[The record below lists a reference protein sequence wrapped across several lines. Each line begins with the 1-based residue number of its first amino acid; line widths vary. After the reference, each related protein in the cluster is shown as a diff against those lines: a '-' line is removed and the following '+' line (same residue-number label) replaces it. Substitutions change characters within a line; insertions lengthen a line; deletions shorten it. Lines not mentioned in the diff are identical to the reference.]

1 MGAFTNADRPADSP
15 PNLTE
20 LFAALQNTPAFSK
33 LGAEERRYL
42 ESGKVIS
49 LRAGEVLVKVGDPPE
64 EFFIFLE
71 GEVRVTKRAGA
82 IDHTLVAYKAGNFFG
97 ELPLLLSIPYLVSV
111 TAAVATR
118 VFVLPKDDFWQL
130 LRACPG
136 VATEVLRAMVT
147 RLRNLEGFTQ
157 QQEKLVSLGTMAAGL
172 AHELNNPSAAAQ
184 RAATHLEEAL
194 ERIEEA
200 TSRLHQEM
208 GAANWEALAPF
219 ADKLI
224 AALPNSAPL
233 SSLDQ
238 ADLEDEITSWLDERE
253 IPDAW
258 KYAGPLSAARVSKT
272 ELDELAS
279 VLPSAALADALP
291 WLEARITIAS
301 LLNQIDQ
308 SIGRVSELINAV
320 QSYSKEDNTPPK
332 ETDLHQGIETALTVL
347 GHKLKGVAVT
357 RAFDSELPPLRA
369 RPNELIQVWTN
380 LIDNAADV
388 LKGDGAITI
397 LTCRDGHQA
406 LVEIIDNGPGISP
419 ENLTRIFEPFF
430 TTKGVGAGTGLGL
443 VISQRIIEQHGGEIE
458 VESKPGDTRFIVRL
472 PLESAKPPAGS
483 TKAVEAAPGE
493 TVVAVPPPP
502 LLPAAVRDGDAS
514 PSPNASRYASVTD
527 VPFLQS
533 LDEAGRSC
541 LIGGKEISLHASET
555 LITEDSVAE
564 HFFILLEG
572 ELRISKHY
580 EAQEVVLGT
589 AKPGMFFGEIQL
601 MMGTPYGATA
611 TAVMP
616 SRIFQ
621 LPRVGFWNLLRL
633 SAAASAEILQTL
645 ATRVRNLESYTQ
657 QRERLA
663 SLGGFAA
670 GLAEELNNPAS
681 AAQRA
686 AAQLH
691 ETVNNSQNFS
701 CQLSRELSDPQWQQ
715 VVALAQKAPAAR
727 APISPPTPM
736 EASDREEAVG
746 ACLVHHHID
755 GGWEIAPALASAG
768 IDEPTLDKLAAELP
782 AESLKPVLQWVEARL
797 STSALLQSVEQS
809 TRRISELV
817 KTVKAYS
824 FMDQAPLQEID
835 VHDGIEDTLAVLAH
849 RLESIDLVRDYD
861 RSLPRIM
868 AYGSELNQVW
878 TNLLAN
884 AIDALHDHSDRRIS
898 IRTRNEE
905 NRVVVEITDNGAG
918 IPEDVRPRVFQAF
931 FTTKRD
937 GKGLGL
943 GLVISHRIVTDRHG
957 GAIEFDSKP
966 GETLFRVKLPI
977 TR

>member
-1 MGAFTNADRPADSP
+1 MSALTRAESP

-20 LFAALQNTPAFSK
+20 LFAALQTTPAFSK
-33 LGAEERRYL
+33 LGAEERRYF
-42 ESGKVIS
+42 ENGRVIS
-49 LRAGEVLVKVGDPPE
+49 LRPGEVLVNAGDPPE
-64 EFFIFLE
+64 AFFIFLE

-97 ELPLLLSIPYLVSV
+97 ELPLLLNITYLVTV
-111 TAAVATR
+111 TAAVTTR
-118 VFVLPKDDFWQL
+118 VFVLPKESFWQL
-130 LRACPG
+130 LRACPN

-184 RAATHLEEAL
+184 RAATHLQEAL
-194 ERIEEA
+194 ERIEGA
-200 TSRLHQEM
+200 TSRLHQTM
-208 GAANWEALAPF
+208 DAANWEALAPF

-224 AALPNSAPL
+224 AALPNAAFL

-238 ADLEDEITSWLDERE
+238 ADLEEEITAWLEAHE
-253 IPDAW
+253 IHDAW
-258 KYAGPLSAARVSKT
+258 KYAGPLSAARLSRK
-272 ELDELAS
+272 ELDELAA
-279 VLPSAALADALP
+279 VLPGAALAEALP
-291 WLEARITIAS
+291 WLEARLTIAS
-301 LLNQIDQ
+301 LMNQIDQ

-320 QSYSKEDNTPPK
+320 RSYSKEDNTPAK

-347 GHKLKGVAVT
+347 GHKLKGVSVT
-357 RAFDSELPPLRA
+357 RDFDREMPPLRA

-380 LIDNAADV
+380 LLDNAADV
-388 LKGDGAITI
+388 LKGEGALTI
-397 LTCRDGHQA
+397 RTCRDGHQA

-419 ENLTRIFEPFF
+419 ANLTRIFEPFF

-443 VISQRIIEQHGGEIE
+443 VISQRIIEQHAGEIE
-458 VESKPGDTRFIVRL
+458 VESKSGDTRFIVRL
-472 PLESAKPPAGS
+472 PLGSVPPAAGKS
-483 TKAVEAAPGE
+483 ETVEAAPGE
-493 TVVAVPPPP
+493 TVVVAPTPS
-502 LLPAAVRDGDAS
+502 LLAAVRNGGAN
-514 PSPNASRYASVTD
+514 PSSNITRYASVTD
-527 VPFLQS
+527 VPLLQS

-541 LIGGKEISLHASET
+541 LVGGKEISLRAGET
-555 LITEDSVAE
+555 LVTEGSVAE

-572 ELRISKHY
+572 ELRVSKHY
-580 EAQEVVLGT
+580 DAQEVVLGT

-601 MMGTPYGATA
+601 MMETPYEATA
-611 TAVMP
+611 KAMVA
-616 SRIFQ
+616 SRMFQ
-621 LPRVGFWNLLRL
+621 LPRVGFWNLLRS
-633 SAAASAEILQTL
+633 SAAVSAEILHTL
-645 ATRVRNLESYTQ
+645 ATRVRNFESYTQ

-691 ETVNNSQNFS
+691 KTVNNSQTFS
-701 CQLSRELSDPQWQQ
+701 CQLSRELSHVQWQE
-715 VVALAQKAPAAR
+715 VAALAQKAPPGR
-727 APISPPTPM
+727 APLSAAPLA
-736 EASDREEAVG
+736 ASDREEAVS
-746 ACLVHHHID
+746 ACLVHHRVD
-755 GGWEIAPALASAG
+755 GGWEIAPTLASAG

-782 AESLKPVLQWVEARL
+782 ARSLKPALQWVEARL
-797 STSALLQSVEQS
+797 STAALLQSLEQS

-835 VHDGIEDTLAVLAH
+835 VHDGLEDTLAVFAH
-849 RLESIDLVRDYD
+849 QLEGIDLVRDYD

-884 AIDALHDHSDRRIS
+884 AIDALHDRSERRIS
-898 IRTRNEE
+898 IRTRAAE
-905 NRVVVEITDNGAG
+905 NRVMVEITDNGTG

-931 FTTKRD
+931 FTTKSG

-943 GLVISHRIVTDRHG
+943 GLVISHRIVTDRHR